1 MVTSMMSP
9 ISGILIQLECPT
21 ERARKCVDVKSAP
34 RQAHSKPKG
43 AGLTRAMNPE
53 SVPVNFPEID
63 KGNKIVR

>member
-1 MVTSMMSP
+1 MSP

-21 ERARKCVDVKSAP
+21 GRAKKCVDAKSAL

-43 AGLTRAMNPE
+43 AGLTRVMNPE
-53 SVPVNFPEID
+53 NVPVNFPGID